1 MPKIP
6 QVRIAN
12 HIISDKSKIEY
23 SVVIPVFNE
32 EQNISLLDS
41 EIKSV
46 MDKLLGKYEIIYVN
60 DGSNDSSLEQLK
72 RLKDIKIITLN
83 RNYGQA
89 TALDAGF
96 KESSGK
102 IVISLDADLQNDP
115 RDIPR
120 LIAKLKDRNLDVVAG
135 WRRVRNDK
143 AGIRALTNTGRFLR
157 RFLINDPVHDTGC
170 TLRVY
175 RKEAVKSLDLQG
187 EMHRY
192 ILALLRWKGFRIG
205 ELEVNHR
212 PRYSGKTKY
221 GYDKA
226 VRGFIDL
233 IYIWFIEKYSQR
245 PLHMFGRLGIGSF
258 FLGVLAEAW
267 SLYTRLFQGLS
278 LNRNGWFF
286 LGFFLILAGIMF
298 FSFGITLDLLMKIYL
313 NTSQN
318 EKRYYIKESINT
330 Q

>member
-72 RLKDIKIITLN
+72 RLKDIKII
-83 RNYGQA
+83 
-89 TALDAGF
+89 
-96 KESSGK
+96 
-102 IVISLDADLQNDP
+102 
-115 RDIPR
+115 
-120 LIAKLKDRNLDVVAG
+120 
-135 WRRVRNDK
+135 
-143 AGIRALTNTGRFLR
+143 
-157 RFLINDPVHDTGC
+157 
-170 TLRVY
+170 
-175 RKEAVKSLDLQG
+175 EAVKSLDLQG

-298 FSFGITLDLLMKIYL
+298 FSFGITLDLLMKIYI